1 MDNSIQNLTP
11 LRNRVQVWQSTTEK
25 KDNARNVSEKRQI
38 LIDKITDK
46 IIERLDIYIDDSS
59 LKKRARW
66 EVNKMLDGKDK
77 ISPEV
82 SNNLYIFNCSMQDI
96 EIIEEKVGIAIKKAQ
111 QQLLKAKAEGHSRS
125 VMALQNRSKMNQSMI
140 EQQKP
145 KIVENGGQ
153 QQSMIDLQAMREGV
167 RSFNMTQP
175 DSRTNSCLNVIRT
188 QEY

>member
-82 SNNLYIFNCSMQDI
+82 RSNLYIFNWFM
-96 EIIEEKVGIAIKKAQ
+96 
-111 QQLLKAKAEGHSRS
+111 
-125 VMALQNRSKMNQSMI
+125 
-140 EQQKP
+140 
-145 KIVENGGQ
+145 
-153 QQSMIDLQAMREGV
+153 
-167 RSFNMTQP
+167 
-175 DSRTNSCLNVIRT
+175 
-188 QEY
+188 